1 MIWASQGILSYIDNR
16 PTNLFFGGAPYTH
29 LGIITDRNYVIDMV
43 AKGARKTS
51 AYDWLEGKD
60 RILVVRASTLTKE
73 QTNQIVEFA
82 EEIYVKETP
91 YDFYFEVGSDAIY
104 CTELAYFAL
113 RSIDSN
119 LPFDLGLF
127 PTVGG
132 LLQSTTFRANSFIKS
147 LGIGKIVPILE
158 WSYENGS
165 TTDVDV
171 RSLINDTIDP
181 LETSEKSRFLFE
193 LTKLSYPFNKDMV
206 LLVQKTRQLKIV
218 YT

>member
-1 MIWASQGILSYIDNR
+1 MIWASQGILSHIDNR
-16 PTNLFFGGAPYTH
+16 PTNLFFGGAPYTY

-43 AKGARKTS
+43 VKGARKTS
-51 AYDWLEGKD
+51 VSDWLEGKD

-91 YDFYFEVGSDAIY
+91 YDFSFEVGSDAIY

-132 LLQSTTFRANSFIKS
+132 LL
-147 LGIGKIVPILE
+147 
-158 WSYENGS
+158 
-165 TTDVDV
+165 
-171 RSLINDTIDP
+171 
-181 LETSEKSRFLFE
+181 
-193 LTKLSYPFNKDMV
+193 
-206 LLVQKTRQLKIV
+206 
-218 YT
+218 